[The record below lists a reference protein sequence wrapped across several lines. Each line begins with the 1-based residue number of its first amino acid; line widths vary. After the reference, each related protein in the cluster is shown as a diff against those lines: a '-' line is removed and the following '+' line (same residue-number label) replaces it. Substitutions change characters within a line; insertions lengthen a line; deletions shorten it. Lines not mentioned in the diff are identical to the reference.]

1 VEASGGK
8 GDDMADLRSA
18 LEMLV
23 AEMDELSISEITV
36 LSDGSYRFQ
45 RVVVTD
51 HSGKVEKTW

>member
-1 VEASGGK
+1 
-8 GDDMADLRSA
+8 MADLRSA